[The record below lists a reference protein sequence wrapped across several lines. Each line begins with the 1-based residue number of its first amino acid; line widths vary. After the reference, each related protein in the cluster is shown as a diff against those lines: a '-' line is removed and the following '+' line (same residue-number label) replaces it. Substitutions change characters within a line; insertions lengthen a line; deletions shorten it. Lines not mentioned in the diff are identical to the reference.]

1 MTSHPSLDRSLNCAS
16 MFLAVTW
23 GWTSPLVQWLKTCL
37 AMPRTWIRSLVRETR
52 TWCNQIN
59 IGGWVVKNL
68 PANAGDLSWS
78 LGSGRSPGGGNSNPF
93 HYSCL
98 ENPTDRGAWWATVH
112 GFTKELDMTWQLNS
126 NKQPEDNTRSY
137 LRGLW
142 GLMRQYMLKCLEKH
156 LAIDIMSAIINI
168 RYAFYESITN
178 LFPTKL
184 LLLGKPV
191 MEPNQ
196 KILKPS
202 KEEKKK

>member
-1 MTSHPSLDRSLNCAS
+1 
-16 MFLAVTW
+16 
-23 GWTSPLVQWLKTCL
+23 
-37 AMPRTWIRSLVRETR
+37 MPRTWIRSLVRETR
-52 TWCNQIN
+52 TRRNQIN
-59 IGGWVVKNL
+59 IGGRVVKNL

-78 LGSGRSPGGGNSNPF
+78 LGSGRSPGGRNGNPF

-112 GFTKELDMTWQLNS
+112 GFTKESDMTWQLNS

-137 LRGLW
+137 LRGLR
-142 GLMRQYMLKCLEKH
+142 GLMRQYMLKRLEKH
-156 LAIDIMSAIINI
+156 LAINIMSAIINI
-168 RYAFYESITN
+168 RYAFYESIIN

-202 KEEKKK
+202 KALLSQALLWVEPTHR